1 MSRCLNPQTPPEVR
15 PLGAPNTPSEGMT
28 GGFWKTMVI
37 WPEPQ
42 KWWFAD
48 VFPFPRRHFRVPAVS
63 FREFVCSAVVIGLHS
78 RDNWAYPYQ
87 RTPMEKS
94 LYKPYIEGIYGL

>member
-1 MSRCLNPQTPPEVR
+1 MAVQKMGLPEVQKKNR
-15 PLGAPNTPSEGMT
+15 PIGVTSPHELTGSGAQLERSMSI
-28 GGFWKTMVI
+28 V
-37 WPEPQ
+37 Q
-42 KWWFAD
+42 K
-48 VFPFPRRHFRVPAVS
+48 R
-63 FREFVCSAVVIGLHS
+63 CQKLQS